1 MLYVL
6 ASTGYPLSKILETA
20 EAGLTQQT
28 LELSEARARQL
39 LAVTA
44 KAATGSGN
52 IDATFSLDRRF
63 RLVFVR
69 CHFAGGTGTAA
80 FTISVDSTRGSAYDT
95 KLFTITQA
103 GVNKDVNLRIGGDD
117 AVDPSAWTFQPGDK
131 VWIQWTDPDSGNMT
145 WGLEV
150 GLALAS

>member
-1 MLYVL
+1 V
-6 ASTGYPLSKILETA
+6 AREISKILETA
-20 EAGLTQQT
+20 QAGLTQQT

-131 VWIQWTDPDSGNMT
+131 VWIQWTNPDSGNMT

>member
-1 MLYVL
+1 V
-6 ASTGYPLSKILETA
+6 AREISKILETA
-20 EAGLTQQT
+20 QAELTQQT

-131 VWIQWTDPDSGNMT
+131 VWIQWTNPDSGNMT

>member
-1 MLYVL
+1 MPRDV
-6 ASTGYPLSKILETA
+6 TKIVSTA
-20 EAGLTQQT
+20 EAGLTQQAI
-28 LELSEARARQL
+28 ELSEVRARQL
-39 LAVTA
+39 LAVTT

-52 IDATFSLDRRF
+52 ISALFSLDRRY
-63 RLVFVR
+63 RLAFVR

-80 FTISVDSTRGSAYDT
+80 FTVSVDSSRGSAYDT

-103 GVNKDVNLRIGGDD
+103 GTNKDVNLRIGEGD
-117 AVDPSAWTFQPGDK
+117 AADPSPWTFQAGDQ
-131 VWIQWTDPDSGNMT
+131 VWIQWTNPQSGTMA

>member
-1 MLYVL
+1 M
-6 ASTGYPLSKILETA
+6 AREISKILETA
-20 EAGLTQQT
+20 QAGLTQQT

-80 FTISVDSTRGSAYDT
+80 FTISVDSTRGSAYDA

-131 VWIQWTDPDSGNMT
+131 VWIKWTNPDSGNMT

>member
-1 MLYVL
+1 V
-6 ASTGYPLSKILETA
+6 AREISKILETA
-20 EAGLTQQT
+20 QAGLTQQT

-103 GVNKDVNLRIGGDD
+103 GVNKDVNLRIGGNDV
-117 AVDPSAWTFQPGDK
+117 VDPSAWTFQPGDK
-131 VWIQWTDPDSGNMT
+131 VWIKWTNPDSGNMT

-150 GLALAS
+150 GLGLAS

>member
-1 MLYVL
+1 M
-6 ASTGYPLSKILETA
+6 AREISKILETA
-20 EAGLTQQT
+20 QAGLTQQT

-52 IDATFSLDRRF
+52 IDATLSLDRRF

-80 FTISVDSTRGSAYDT
+80 FTVSVDSTHGSAYDA

-131 VWIQWTDPDSGNMT
+131 VWIKWTNPDSGNMT

>member
-1 MLYVL
+1 M
-6 ASTGYPLSKILETA
+6 AREISKILETA
-20 EAGLTQQT
+20 QAELTQQT

-131 VWIQWTDPDSGNMT
+131 VWIQWTNPDSGNMT

>member
-1 MLYVL
+1 M
-6 ASTGYPLSKILETA
+6 AREISKILETA
-20 EAGLTQQT
+20 QAGLTQQT

-63 RLVFVR
+63 CLVFVR

-80 FTISVDSTRGSAYDT
+80 FTISVDSTRGSAYDA

-103 GVNKDVNLRIGGDD
+103 GVNKDVNLRIGGND

>member
-1 MLYVL
+1 M
-6 ASTGYPLSKILETA
+6 ARDATKILEIA
-20 EAGLTQQT
+20 QVGLTQQM

-39 LAVTA
+39 LSVTT

-52 IDATFSLDRRF
+52 IDATFSLDLRY

-69 CHFAGGTGTAA
+69 CHFAGGTGTTA

-103 GVNKDVNLRIGGDD
+103 GVSKDVNLRLGDEE
-117 AVDPSAWTFQPGDK
+117 AVDPSAWTFQAGDK
-131 VWIQWTDPDSGNMT
+131 VWIKWTNPDTGNMT

-150 GLALAS
+150 GVALAS

>member
-1 MLYVL
+1 MGREIIKL
-6 ASTGYPLSKILETA
+6 LETA
-20 EAGLTQQT
+20 QAGLTQQSI
-28 LELSEARARQL
+28 ELSEARARQL

-44 KAATGSGN
+44 KGETGSGD
-52 IDATFSLDRRF
+52 IDETFSLDLRY

-80 FTISVDSTRGSAYDT
+80 FTLSVDSARGSAYDA
-95 KLFTITQA
+95 KLFTVTQA
-103 GVNKDVNLRIGGDD
+103 GVGRDVNLRMGGEEM
-117 AVDPSAWTFQPGDK
+117 ADPSAWTFQAGDA
-131 VWIQWTDPDSGNMT
+131 VWVQWTNPDSGNMT

>member
-1 MLYVL
+1 MPRNV
-6 ASTGYPLSKILETA
+6 SKILETA
-20 EAGLTQQT
+20 QAGLTQQT
-28 LELSEARARQL
+28 LELSETRARQL
-39 LAVTA
+39 LAVTT
-44 KAATGSGN
+44 KAATGSGH
-52 IDATFSLDRRF
+52 IDATFSLDLRF

-80 FTISVDSTRGSAYDT
+80 FTLSVDSTRGSAYDT

-103 GVNKDVNLRIGGDD
+103 GVGRDVNLRLDD
-117 AVDPSAWTFQPGDK
+117 EAAVDPSAWTFQSGDK
-131 VWIQWTDPDSGNMT
+131 VWIQWTNPDSGNMT

>member
-1 MLYVL
+1 V
-6 ASTGYPLSKILETA
+6 AREISKILETA
-20 EAGLTQQT
+20 QAGLTQQT

-52 IDATFSLDRRF
+52 IDATLSLDRRF

-80 FTISVDSTRGSAYDT
+80 FTISVDSTRGSAYDA

-131 VWIQWTDPDSGNMT
+131 VWIKWTNPDSGNMT

>member
-1 MLYVL
+1 M
-6 ASTGYPLSKILETA
+6 AREISKILETA
-20 EAGLTQQT
+20 QAGLTQQT

-52 IDATFSLDRRF
+52 IDATLSLDRRF

-80 FTISVDSTRGSAYDT
+80 FTISVDSTRGSAYDA

-131 VWIQWTDPDSGNMT
+131 VWIKWTNPDSGNMT

>member
-1 MLYVL
+1 M
-6 ASTGYPLSKILETA
+6 AREISKILETA
-20 EAGLTQQT
+20 QAGLTQQT

-52 IDATFSLDRRF
+52 IDATLSLDRRF

-80 FTISVDSTRGSAYDT
+80 FTISVDSTRGSAYDA

-103 GVNKDVNLRIGGDD
+103 GVNRDVNLRIGGDD

-131 VWIQWTDPDSGNMT
+131 VWIKWTNPDSGNMT

>member
-1 MLYVL
+1 V
-6 ASTGYPLSKILETA
+6 AREISKILETA
-20 EAGLTQQT
+20 QAGLTQQT

-52 IDATFSLDRRF
+52 IDATLSLDRRF

-80 FTISVDSTRGSAYDT
+80 FTISVDSTRGSAYDA

-103 GVNKDVNLRIGGDD
+103 GVNRDVNLRIGGDD

-131 VWIQWTDPDSGNMT
+131 VWIKWTNPDSGNMT

>member
-1 MLYVL
+1 VAREM
-6 ASTGYPLSKILETA
+6 SKILETA
-20 EAGLTQQT
+20 QAGLTQQT

-52 IDATFSLDRRF
+52 IDATLSLDRRF

-80 FTISVDSTRGSAYDT
+80 FTISVDSTRGSAYDA

-103 GVNKDVNLRIGGDD
+103 GVNKDVNLRIGGND

-131 VWIQWTDPDSGNMT
+131 VWIKWTNPDSGNMT

>member
-1 MLYVL
+1 M
-6 ASTGYPLSKILETA
+6 AREMSKILETA
-20 EAGLTQQT
+20 QAGLTQQT

-52 IDATFSLDRRF
+52 IDATLSLDRRF

-80 FTISVDSTRGSAYDT
+80 FTISVDSTRGSAYDA

-103 GVNKDVNLRIGGDD
+103 GVNKDVNLRIGGND

-131 VWIQWTDPDSGNMT
+131 VWIKWTNPDSGNMT

>member
-1 MLYVL
+1 M
-6 ASTGYPLSKILETA
+6 AREISKILETA

-52 IDATFSLDRRF
+52 IDATLSLDRRF

-80 FTISVDSTRGSAYDT
+80 FTISVDSTRGSAYDA

-103 GVNKDVNLRIGGDD
+103 GVNKDVNLRIGGND

-131 VWIQWTDPDSGNMT
+131 VWIKWTNPDSGNMT
-145 WGLEV
+145 WGLEA

>member
-1 MLYVL
+1 MAREL
-6 ASTGYPLSKILETA
+6 TKILETA
-20 EAGLTQQT
+20 QAGLTQQT

-39 LAVTA
+39 LSVTT

-52 IDATFSLDRRF
+52 IDATFSLDLRY

-80 FTISVDSTRGSAYDT
+80 FTISVDSTRGPAYDA

-103 GVNKDVNLRIGGDD
+103 GVSKDVNLRLGGEE
-117 AVDPSAWTFQPGDK
+117 AVDPSAWTFQAGDK
-131 VWIQWTDPDSGNMT
+131 VWIKWTNPDSGNMT

-150 GLALAS
+150 GLAPAS

>member
-1 MLYVL
+1 M
-6 ASTGYPLSKILETA
+6 AREISKILETA

-44 KAATGSGN
+44 QAATGSGN

-80 FTISVDSTRGSAYDT
+80 FTITVDSTRGSAYDA

-117 AVDPSAWTFQPGDK
+117 AVDPSAWTFQPGDN
-131 VWIQWTDPDSGNMT
+131 VWIKWTNPDSGNMT

>member
-1 MLYVL
+1 M
-6 ASTGYPLSKILETA
+6 AREISKILETA
-20 EAGLTQQT
+20 QAGLTQQT
-28 LELSEARARQL
+28 LELSETRARQL

-44 KAATGSGN
+44 QANTGSGN

-69 CHFAGGTGTAA
+69 CHFAGGAGTAA
-80 FTISVDSTRGSAYDT
+80 FTISVDSTRGSAYDA

-117 AVDPSAWTFQPGDK
+117 AVDPSAWTFQPGDQ
-131 VWIQWTDPDSGNMT
+131 VWIQWTNPQSGTMT